1 MHVYIIHMHKCIF
14 IFPCILSPF
23 LQQSFSGDLMIRNIQ
38 LNHGGKYVCLI
49 DTDVESLSADA
60 ILVVKGRN
68 KLSFGL
74 YVHMRNICLPS
85 PALYLSIAVLRTS
98 VPLGVY
104 FNERG
109 RLM

>member
-1 MHVYIIHMHKCIF
+1 MHKCIF

-74 YVHMRNICLPS
+74 YVHTHLPS
-85 PALYLSIAVLRTS
+85 EPRVIFIY
-98 VPLGVY
+98 
-104 FNERG
+104 N
-109 RLM
+109 RLTH